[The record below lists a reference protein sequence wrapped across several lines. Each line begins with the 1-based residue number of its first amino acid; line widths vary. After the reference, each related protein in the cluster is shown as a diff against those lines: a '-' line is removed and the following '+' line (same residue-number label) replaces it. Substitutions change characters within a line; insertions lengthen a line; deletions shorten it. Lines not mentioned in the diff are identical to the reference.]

1 MGDDGSGQGRRER
14 ESDWG
19 GKASDLF
26 GWEVLGYFST
36 GCVSRRRRRGVRPGL
51 TFITSSSSDFVT
63 FWMVPAA
70 RIARAAS
77 RPRPRGATR
86 DALASGAA
94 TATLL
99 REASDDWRRARARVP
114 LAARLATVSAQARM
128 LLFGVDVTLTRRP
141 SDVKSRPVTSE
152 RAGCGGGERPSVQN
166 RPSPTF
172 KGRYFARF
180 LNKWINL
187 DSTHRRAVRFRERF
201 RRLCQ
206 PLPAQHDFVAS
217 CEPALGRS
225 LPRRLLIT
233 PIAAPTAPPWR
244 PRPQPPFSSDPRGLI
259 ATRNPEERAPRR
271 RALPAPRLARAPRS
285 RARARR
291 SPCPRSS
298 ATITA
303 WRGSRFRRRD
313 GRSGSGAA
321 TGATTSPRARRTT
334 APSSSSSTASAR
346 TRTTG
351 ATPCPRSRGG
361 DFACTRCACWGTGGL
376 PRLRSRT
383 AWSFGGSR

>member
-1 MGDDGSGQGRRER
+1 MGNGVGDDGSGQGRRER

-152 RAGCGGGERPSVQN
+152 RAGCGGVS
-166 RPSPTF
+166 
-172 KGRYFARF
+172 
-180 LNKWINL
+180 
-187 DSTHRRAVRFRERF
+187 
-201 RRLCQ
+201 
-206 PLPAQHDFVAS
+206 
-217 CEPALGRS
+217 
-225 LPRRLLIT
+225 
-233 PIAAPTAPPWR
+233 APPSKS
-244 PRPQPPFSSDPRGLI
+244 PLACEGAIFC
-259 ATRNPEERAPRR
+259 
-271 RALPAPRLARAPRS
+271 AL
-285 RARARR
+285 
-291 SPCPRSS
+291 
-298 ATITA
+298 
-303 WRGSRFRRRD
+303 F
-313 GRSGSGAA
+313 
-321 TGATTSPRARRTT
+321 
-334 APSSSSSTASAR
+334 
-346 TRTTG
+346 
-351 ATPCPRSRGG
+351 
-361 DFACTRCACWGTGGL
+361 
-376 PRLRSRT
+376 
-383 AWSFGGSR
+383 